1 MNIYYIDYK
10 KSDTGEHT
18 LHKKG
23 CMLMP
28 KVDSCLLLGEFYS
41 TDNLYSYASDQFPQ
55 WMIKR
60 CSCCL

>member
-10 KSDTGEHT
+10 KSDAGEHT

-28 KVDSCLLLGEFYS
+28 KVDSCLLLGEF
-41 TDNLYSYASDQFPQ
+41 
-55 WMIKR
+55 
-60 CSCCL
+60 